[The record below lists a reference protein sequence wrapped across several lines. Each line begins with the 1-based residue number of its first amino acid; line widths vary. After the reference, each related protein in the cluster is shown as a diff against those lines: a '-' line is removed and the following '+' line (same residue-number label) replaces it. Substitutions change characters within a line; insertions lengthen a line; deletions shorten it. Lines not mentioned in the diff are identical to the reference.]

1 MKSKGRAKLT
11 NARVVQHE
19 QGHWVAVSRSGEIAV
34 VDDAGRE
41 RERYKVPYGASIQV
55 QTDDPVEAGQVV
67 ANWDPHTHP
76 IITEVAGNIRFKD
89 VVEGVTVQQQTDEVT
104 GLASI
109 EVMDVKQR
117 GSAAKDLRPIVQLL
131 GENGEDLQIP
141 GTDMPAQYVLSPGA
155 ILNIT
160 DGSHVGV
167 GDVQKTF

>member
-1 MKSKGRAKLT
+1 M
-11 NARVVQHE
+11 
-19 QGHWVAVSRSGEIAV
+19 
-34 VDDAGRE
+34 
-41 RERYKVPYGASIQV
+41 
-55 QTDDPVEAGQVV
+55 V

-131 GENGEDLQIP
+131 GENGEDLQILERICRLS
-141 GTDMPAQYVLSPGA
+141 MFCHPALS
-155 ILNIT
+155 
-160 DGSHVGV
+160 
-167 GDVQKTF
+167 